1 MTQICNRTLFT
12 GDNLPVLRR
21 MDTASVDLIYLDP
34 PFNSNRNYSA
44 PIGSEAAGAYF
55 KDSWELSD
63 TDLAWHGEIAEREPA
78 LYQIIGA
85 AGLSHSK
92 GMQAYLIM
100 MAVRLLEMR
109 RVLKESGSIYLHCDP
124 TAGAYLKTL
133 MDAIFGPDAF
143 RNEIVWC
150 YAGGGTP
157 KRDFP
162 RKHDTILRYAG
173 EERTFNVLRKPYKEN
188 TQQVGKHSTW
198 SGGHDID
205 LARGTPITDWW
216 TDLKTVTG
224 WAPEKTG
231 YPTQKPLALLERII
245 RASSNEGDYVFDPF
259 CGCATTLVAAEK
271 LSRKWGGVDLSAMAV
286 KLVKQRINRELGGLL
301 FEVIHRSDI
310 PERTDQGPLPD
321 YRTHKHHLYGRQEG
335 RCEGCH
341 FYFPYPNLTVDHVH
355 PRSKGGTHHLSNL
368 QLLCAACNSLKG
380 PGTMAD
386 LRARLEHR
394 DRIRPK

>member
-271 LSRKWGGVDLSAMAV
+271 LSRKWGG
-286 KLVKQRINRELGGLL
+286 G
-301 FEVIHRSDI
+301 
-310 PERTDQGPLPD
+310 GPL
-321 YRTHKHHLYGRQEG
+321 RYGRQA
-335 RCEGCH
+335 R
-341 FYFPYPNLTVDHVH
+341 
-355 PRSKGGTHHLSNL
+355 
-368 QLLCAACNSLKG
+368 QAADQS
-380 PGTMAD
+380 
-386 LRARLEHR
+386 
-394 DRIRPK
+394 